1 MRTYVILKFS
11 KRPLRTWNIL
21 KVLTLIIYNCSTQL
35 QFSNE
40 KRLYMQQTTRPHFNI
55 SALGCFAHITMC
67 VTEFTAAQWKE
78 ILTNLRFVG
87 TRSSLGYDLQNQ
99 SCMVIAMKEQGS
111 EECKL
116 ATDCCWKSLEIFH
129 FCSSEEYQI
138 IFYQF
143 QAKGIHLNS
152 ALDNIKSFTS
162 HHESGKT

>member
-11 KRPLRTWNIL
+11 KYPLRTWNIL

-78 ILTNLRFVG
+78 FLTNLRFVG
-87 TRSSLGYDLQNQ
+87 TLFFGVWFAKPIMYGF
-99 SCMVIAMKEQGS
+99 AMKEQDWKS
-111 EECKL
+111 KL
-116 ATDCCWKSLEIFH
+116 ATDCWQSLEVFH
-129 FCSSEEYQI
+129 SCSSEEYQI

-143 QAKGIHLNS
+143 QAKEIHLNS

>member
-11 KRPLRTWNIL
+11 KYPLRTWNIL

-55 SALGCFAHITMC
+55 SALGCFAHIIMC
-67 VTEFTAAQWKE
+67 ITEFPAAQWKE
-78 ILTNLRFVG
+78 FLTNLRFVG
-87 TRSSLGYDLQNQ
+87 TLFFGVWFAKPIMYG
-99 SCMVIAMKEQGS
+99 IAMKEQDWKS
-111 EECKL
+111 KL
-116 ATDCCWKSLEIFH
+116 ATDYWQLLEVFHSCSL
-129 FCSSEEYQI
+129 EEYQI

-143 QAKGIHLNS
+143 QAKEIHLNS